1 MPPDAEQL
9 MIFISQ
15 VFLTP
20 LQWIFTFIGALGL
33 TLFVYFRFKELIN
46 R

>member
-15 VFLTP
+15 VFLLP
-20 LQWIFTFIGALGL
+20 LQWVFTFIGALAL
-33 TLFVYFRFKELIN
+33 SIFIYTRFKELFN
-46 R
+46 Q